1 MPQDNYRVNSVKELE
16 QLAKVAPNAA
26 IKGLVFDGKFN
37 PTDEIMDKTAL
48 NVFKDACMFFD
59 IQEASTGVIPV
70 ADWKNLERLTVAQYD
85 TTQPSM
91 LQDYG
96 LEKAKFWLNFD
107 WNGKYHFDL
116 PSLQKI
122 NLYLIHWPIHY
133 FSLID
138 LLFRSPHLYELKI
151 YSVTTILVDF
161 DEGDFKNRLKDQT
174 FKKMK
179 TLQLECKYRPII
191 PFESL
196 KLLVAACPALTEL
209 MAGLNDKQDMILST
223 ELGFKRTDGNEN
235 AQANWVTNKKY
246 IQNFWL
252 YVTYL

>member
-1 MPQDNYRVNSVKELE
+1 MSEKLDFTKFNAFFFNFQMPQDNYRVNSVKELE

-235 AQANWVTNKKY
+235 AQAN
-246 IQNFWL
+246 
-252 YVTYL
+252 